1 MEMYKKKKKMETKR
15 KIPPMIDFTY
25 AVFSFWSLRNAAV
38 TAAELS
44 HLCRPKTTSGIVRKR
59 ICGPPCI
66 NGQKTTTKFCVQ
78 HKTETGKGAD

>member
-1 MEMYKKKKKMETKR
+1 
-15 KIPPMIDFTY
+15 MIDFTY

-66 NGQKTTTKFCVQ
+66 NGQKKKQLSFASNTKRKLVRVL
-78 HKTETGKGAD
+78 TESIWAETK